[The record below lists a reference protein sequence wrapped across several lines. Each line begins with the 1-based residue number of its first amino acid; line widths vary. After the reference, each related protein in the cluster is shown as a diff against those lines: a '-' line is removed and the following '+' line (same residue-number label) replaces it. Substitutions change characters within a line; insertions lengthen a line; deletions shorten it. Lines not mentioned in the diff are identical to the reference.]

1 MASLRRNITQ
11 KLFILS
17 KPTIPHLLLA
27 ISGTCRENRPEM
39 GREKE
44 RVVPWAGSQ
53 GQSLS
58 GLLREHSLDLGCFLQ
73 PSLCVER
80 KVLVGQS
87 NV

>member
-1 MASLRRNITQ
+1 
-11 KLFILS
+11 
-17 KPTIPHLLLA
+17 
-27 ISGTCRENRPEM
+27 M

-73 PSLCVER
+73 PSF
-80 KVLVGQS
+80 VLEEKDHLFTQNENS
-87 NV
+87 DR